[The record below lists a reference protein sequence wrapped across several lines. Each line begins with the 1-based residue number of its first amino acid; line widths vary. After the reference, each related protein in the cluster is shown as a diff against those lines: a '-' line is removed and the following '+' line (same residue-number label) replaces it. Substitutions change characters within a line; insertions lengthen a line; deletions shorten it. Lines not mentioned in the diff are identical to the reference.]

1 MALWRDNAVAGIAGT
16 DPRSHAERQPLEAVA
31 WLAERG
37 VTLRD
42 IDTFVIVAGPGSFTG
57 LRVGVAAV
65 QGWAFAT
72 GRPVAAVP
80 TLDAVVYSIGDVAS
94 AGAVIVP
101 CVDGHRGEVF
111 FGVWR
116 NGAPVIEASVGRP
129 EDVIAAAR
137 AAAAGAPIVVAGD
150 GAAKYADV
158 WTAAGWS
165 IVTPLMTLAEA
176 AVRLAAGGRVPSGPP
191 HATRPIYVRRPDA
204 VIVRERAARLP

>member
-1 MALWRDNAVAGIAGT
+1 MALWCNNTVTSVAGT
-16 DPRSHAERQPLEAVA
+16 DPRSHAERLPLEAVN
-31 WLAERG
+31 WLAGQG
-37 VTLRD
+37 VRLTD
-42 IDTFVIVAGPGSFTG
+42 IETFVIVAGPGSFTG

-80 TLDAVVYSIGDVAS
+80 TLDAVVHALGAAAG

-101 CVDGHRGEVF
+101 CLDGHRGEVF

-116 NGAPVIEASVGRP
+116 DGATVIEASVGPP
-129 EDVIAAAR
+129 EDVIAEVRALAAE
-137 AAAAGAPIVVAGD
+137 APVIVTGD
-150 GAAKYADV
+150 GAAKYASA

-165 IVTPLMTLAEA
+165 IVAPVMTLAEA
-176 AVRLAAGGRVPSGPP
+176 AVRIAASGRVPSGSP

-204 VIVRERAARLP
+204 VIVRERAARKA